1 MKTRIFESEEEI
13 SRGLQFMEPIPADT
27 LFVFPGVPER
37 AHFHSENVREP
48 FDLAFVSEDDRVLYL
63 QTLYPPH
70 ATATA
75 PAGTA
80 YAVESKAGILTRR
93 GLGAGNMLPMGAL

>member
-1 MKTRIFESEEEI
+1 MKTRIFESDAEI
-13 SRGLQFMEPIPADT
+13 ARGLQFMEPIPADT

-63 QTLYPPH
+63 QTLYPPY

-75 PAGTA
+75 PPGTA
-80 YAVESKAGILTRR
+80 YAVESKEGVLRRR
-93 GLGAGNMLPMGAL
+93 GLGIGKPLPKGMP